1 MVENILKCLQALVLL
16 TVLLIVIGLV
26 VFTDYF
32 AQQTQRVFAKL
43 SEYDLGL
50 ELGTKGLT
58 LTYTAKDAVE
68 AISEQAKLDELRM
81 IGPCLIEGSCKAEE
95 MIEIASV
102 IDFQQSQAQ
111 VQQESKWIVVF
122 AASEDP
128 TEQVG
133 ERFILARAGYDVNR
147 LRKDNVFRFFIA
159 YSDRQTAESEL
170 PKIQSLAGRTDSF
183 IRALDE
189 WCPDR
194 TFIDTQPSYLQCS
207 DD

>member
-1 MVENILKCLQALVLL
+1 MIDNILKFLQALVLF

-26 VFTDYF
+26 VFTETF

-43 SEYDLGL
+43 NEYDLGL

-58 LTYTAKDAVE
+58 LTYTAEDAVE

-81 IGPCLIEGSCKAEE
+81 IGPCLVEGSCNTEE
-95 MIEIASV
+95 MIKIANV
-102 IDFQQSQAQ
+102 IDLQQGQAR

-133 ERFILARAGYDVNR
+133 ERFVLARAGYDVNR
-147 LRKDNVFRFFIA
+147 LKKDNVFRFFVA
-159 YSDRQTAESEL
+159 YPDKQNAESEL
-170 PKIQSLAGRTDSF
+170 PKIQSLAGRADSF

-194 TFIDTQPSYLQCS
+194 TFIDTKPSYLQCS
-207 DD
+207 AD